1 MNLQLQTPSTE
12 QLLIWVEY
20 PFSLRNEYF
29 LSHSKKKKKKKRER
43 EREISIK
50 EMELKVLSLLGKM
63 FDPDPRIC

>member
-12 QLLIWVEY
+12 QLLILVEY

-29 LSHSKKKKKKKRER
+29 LSHYKKKER

-50 EMELKVLSLLGKM
+50 EMELKVLSLGKM

>member
-29 LSHSKKKKKKKRER
+29 LSHYKKKKKR

>member
-29 LSHSKKKKKKKRER
+29 LSHYKKKKKKERER
-43 EREISIK
+43 ERDFYQRNGAEGFISSWQD
-50 EMELKVLSLLGKM
+50 V
-63 FDPDPRIC
+63 

>member
-12 QLLIWVEY
+12 RLLILVEY
-20 PFSLRNEYF
+20 SFSLRSEYF
-29 LSHSKKKKKKKRER
+29 LSHYKKRKNRERER

-50 EMELKVLSLLGKM
+50 EMELKVLSLPGRM

>member
-12 QLLIWVEY
+12 QLLILVEY

-29 LSHSKKKKKKKRER
+29 LSHYKKKKERER

-50 EMELKVLSLLGKM
+50 EMELKVLSLGKM